1 MAEIF
6 RLFTVT
12 ILLFSLANTVTAVTV
27 YELESMINALRA
39 RGYNLFGNAIITS
52 DLNYEILAG
61 TSFTLFAPT
70 DSSLFALDMT
80 ATASDYVTAL
90 HFHVVP
96 RRFSLFDL
104 RNIPSGT
111 SLRSLDPSHDIVLE
125 SRGSL
130 ANDDVMSVDGI
141 AIAVPDLF
149 YGRDIVVHGLGGI
162 ISLRSQIGSNQG
174 PSPMNMTGNESNDT
188 SQSPPEGHLHDA
200 APPPVDLVDFGGF
213 EPSSNDEIDYV
224 PVVSPL
230 PEPASVNGFSPV
242 NSPGS
247 VASPVDDL
255 SESVSS
261 PVADSPVSVTPP
273 VDDLPQSDGSAFDIS
288 PAYAF
293 PPDIPADLDLAVR
306 TEAPPSSVSK
316 GKHHRHHHAHH
327 RRGSKSK
334 VIKSDLPSSGK
345 HRNSLL
351 ELADEGETES
361 NGVYGEIQAIVREGD
376 LSGSLVPAPENYWPY
391 VEKTVDCAL
400 TDNEVAETM
409 TCAQL

>member
-1 MAEIF
+1 
-6 RLFTVT
+6 
-12 ILLFSLANTVTAVTV
+12 
-27 YELESMINALRA
+27 MINALRA

-52 DLNYEILAG
+52 DLNYEILSG

-80 ATASDYVTAL
+80 ATASDYITAL

-96 RRFSLFDL
+96 RRFSLSDL
-104 RNIPSGT
+104 RNIPSGA

-141 AIAVPDLF
+141 AITVPDLF
-149 YGRDIVVHGLGGI
+149 DGRDIVVHGLGGI
-162 ISLRSQIGSNQG
+162 IRSQIGSNQG
-174 PSPMNMTGNESNDT
+174 PPPMNMTGNESNDT

-213 EPSSNDEIDYV
+213 EPSSNEEIDYV

-230 PEPASVNGFSPV
+230 PEQPEPVSVNGFSPA
-242 NSPGS
+242 NSAGS
-247 VASPVDDL
+247 VTPPVDDS

-261 PVADSPVSVTPP
+261 PVADSPVSITPP
-273 VDDLPQSDGSAFDIS
+273 VDDSPKSVTSPIDDSPQFDGSSFDIS
-288 PAYAF
+288 PAYAS

-306 TEAPPSSVSK
+306 IEAPPSSVSK
-316 GKHHRHHHAHH
+316 GKHHRHHHAQH

-345 HRNSLL
+345 RRNSLL
-351 ELADEGETES
+351 ELADEGETENS
-361 NGVYGEIQAIVREGD
+361 GVYGDTQAIVREGD
-376 LSGSLVPAPENYWPY
+376 LSGSSDPAPENYWPS
-391 VEKTVDCAL
+391 VEKTVDCPL